1 MIGETAYEGKPG
13 GRCLGTIVGQRTAQD
28 AEGRPVEQWEIRSSR
43 GIRFFMDKAGVRIGG
58 PPPGGPPPG
67 GPPPATEVEP
77 VSAWEPEAPP
87 VVPVV
92 GAVTRLEV
100 RTYIA
105 QDLRQHRSPVPTVVT
120 LVGAALCVV
129 CGALFGLGLE
139 RTLGEVAGVP
149 LAFAPGLLGLLIM
162 LVGTNLISEP
172 ARRLGKR
179 RAELV
184 RQADARQRAS
194 EETR

>member
-1 MIGETAYEGKPG
+1 
-13 GRCLGTIVGQRTAQD
+13 
-28 AEGRPVEQWEIRSSR
+28 
-43 GIRFFMDKAGVRIGG
+43 
-58 PPPGGPPPG
+58 
-67 GPPPATEVEP
+67 
-77 VSAWEPEAPP
+77 
-87 VVPVV
+87 V

-162 LVGTNLISEP
+162 LVGTNLISEQ